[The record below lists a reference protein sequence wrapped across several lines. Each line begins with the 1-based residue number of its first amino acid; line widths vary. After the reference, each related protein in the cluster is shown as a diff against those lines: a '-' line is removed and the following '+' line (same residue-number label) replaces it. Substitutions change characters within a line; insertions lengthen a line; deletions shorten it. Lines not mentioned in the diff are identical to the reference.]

1 MRTLNIRTFVLLG
14 SAFLMAGCGSGGPD
28 RQAAAD
34 EAEASRGQVVDALRG
49 MTEVASGLGA
59 VGDANGGYAVCGSPP
74 AEAVE
79 FRASVPL
86 QVDDPADAV
95 PRLTDRLAADGW
107 KVVGQETQPRPWA
120 NLERDEVTGSIR
132 VSPRQGSTGL
142 VLAVAG
148 PCVRI
153 ADGQTSDFS
162 LRQEPI
168 DLG

>member
-1 MRTLNIRTFVLLG
+1 MRVSVVMASALLLVG
-14 SAFLMAGCGSGGPD
+14 GGSGGPD

-34 EAEASRGQVVDALRG
+34 DAEAGRGQVVGALRG
-49 MTEVASGLGA
+49 MAEVASSLGV
-59 VGDANGGYAVCGSPP
+59 VGDATGGYAVCGSPP

-79 FRASVPL
+79 FRASL
-86 QVDDPADAV
+86 SE
-95 PRLTDRLAADGW
+95 RLAADGW
-107 KVVGQETQPRPWA
+107 KLVGQDTQPRPWA
-120 NLERDEVTGSIR
+120 NLGRDEVTGSIR
-132 VSPRQGSTGL
+132 VSPRQGSAGL

-148 PCVRI
+148 PCVQV

>member
-1 MRTLNIRTFVLLG
+1 MRVSVVMASALLLVG
-14 SAFLMAGCGSGGPD
+14 GGSGGPD

-34 EAEASRGQVVDALRG
+34 DAEAGRGQVVGALRG
-49 MTEVASGLGA
+49 MAEVASSLGV
-59 VGDANGGYAVCGSPP
+59 VGDASGGYAVCGSPP

-86 QVDDPADAV
+86 QVDPADAA
-95 PRLTDRLAADGW
+95 PTLTDRLAADRW

-132 VSPRQGSTGL
+132 VSPRQGSAGL

-148 PCVRI
+148 PCVQV

>member
-1 MRTLNIRTFVLLG
+1 MRVSVVMASALL
-14 SAFLMAGCGSGGPD
+14 MVGCGSGAPD

-34 EAEASRGQVVDALRG
+34 DAEASRGQVVGALRG
-49 MTEVASGLGA
+49 MAEVASGLGA
-59 VGDANGGYAVCGSPP
+59 VGDATGGYAVCGSPP
-74 AEAVE
+74 AESVE

-86 QVDDPADAV
+86 KVDDPADAV

-148 PCVRI
+148 PCIPV